1 MVSVAVA
8 EVTGG
13 FAPEL
18 RVTDGAEKLHEDS
31 LGSPE
36 HSEGER
42 LMVPLNPFCVV
53 NVTTVDPA
61 DPGLVMLMLG
71 RFAESPKLGAG
82 VIVTLMEFADKLGA

>member
-18 RVTDGAEKLHEDS
+18 SVTEAVEKLHVVS

-36 HSEGER
+36 QSEGER
-42 LMVPLNPFCVV
+42 LIVPLNPFCVE
-53 NVTTVDPA
+53 NMRTVDPEA
-61 DPGLVMLMLG
+61 PGLVTEIGLV
-71 RFAESPKLGAG
+71 AAPTEKLGGGSMVSAT
-82 VIVTLMEFADKLGA
+82 VLFEGA